1 MSFPSLNKERFPWIT
16 NAILFVLGLGL
27 LSLSK
32 QLIVEFHHFKIGFS
46 GVAGWSVVLYLLS
59 ALVILKFPTNRWT
72 LLLIIGFGA
81 VFRVVTLLPEPFMS
95 SDIYRYAWDGVVQH
109 AHISP
114 YRYAPGDPALTFLRG
129 PNQDLFN
136 HINRRD
142 YAHTI
147 YPPVA
152 QFLFYVITWL
162 NASVTFMKLAMILF
176 EGITVYAL
184 IEMLTAIGKQREVVL
199 LYAWCPLLIW
209 EIGSSGHLDSAV
221 MAFIALALVAR
232 LRQRPIATGI
242 FLGAAI
248 LIKFYPLILFPALW
262 QRRDVKMPLTIAG
275 LAVFSYACYARVG
288 WLVFGF
294 LGGYV
299 QEEGV
304 QTGTR
309 YFFLQLVQHLP
320 KLQHVSVNVYLSSV
334 FLVFTALAFWSW
346 KAANPEAN
354 RAQSSFGTRTFRL
367 PGSASFLPE
376 ALLLSFAL
384 MLAFSP
390 HYPWYIA
397 WLIPFGV
404 LLPNA
409 PVFAYTLGLFYLSAT
424 ILGAGTVE
432 SQYRLNCILYSC
444 VFALLILE
452 GMVRLWLDRY
462 IDSREGSA

>member
-1 MSFPSLNKERFPWIT
+1 
-16 NAILFVLGLGL
+16 
-27 LSLSK
+27 
-32 QLIVEFHHFKIGFS
+32 
-46 GVAGWSVVLYLLS
+46 
-59 ALVILKFPTNRWT
+59 
-72 LLLIIGFGA
+72 
-81 VFRVVTLLPEPFMS
+81 MS
-95 SDIYRYAWDGVVQH
+95 SDIYRYSWDGVVQH

-114 YRYAPGDPALTFLRG
+114 YRYAPGDPALAFLRS
-129 PNQDLFN
+129 PNQDLFD
-136 HINRRD
+136 HMNRRE
-142 YAHTI
+142 YANTI

-152 QFLFYVITWL
+152 QFLFYVVTWF

-184 IEMLTAIGKQREVVL
+184 IEMLTTLGKRREVVL
-199 LYAWCPLLIW
+199 LYAWCPLLVW

-262 QRRDVKMPLTIAG
+262 QRRDIKMPLTIAS
-275 LAVFSYACYARVG
+275 LAAFSYACYARVG

-294 LGGYV
+294 LKGYA

-309 YFFLQLVQHLP
+309 YFFLQLIQHLP
-320 KLQHVSVNVYLSSV
+320 RFQHTSADVYLGLM
-334 FLVFTALAFWSW
+334 FLMFIALAFWSW
-346 KAANPEAN
+346 EAGN
-354 RAQSSFGTRTFRL
+354 CEEDRPKTTFWTRTFLL
-367 PGSASFLPE
+367 PRNASFLPG
-376 ALLLSFAL
+376 ALLLSFVL

-390 HYPWYIA
+390 HYPWYVA

-424 ILGAGTVE
+424 TLGAGTLE
-432 SQYRLNCILYSC
+432 SQYRLNCILYSG
-444 VFALLILE
+444 VFALIMFE
-452 GMVRLWLDRY
+452 GAVRLWCDRNTR
-462 IDSREGSA
+462 SMEGPA